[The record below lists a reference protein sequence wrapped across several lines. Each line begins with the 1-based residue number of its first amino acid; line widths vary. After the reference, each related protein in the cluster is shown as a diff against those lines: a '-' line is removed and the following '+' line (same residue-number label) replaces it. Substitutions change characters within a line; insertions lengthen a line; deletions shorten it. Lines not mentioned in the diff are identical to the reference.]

1 MGIKTQDKIIRI
13 WNMIW
18 DKSDISFWYR
28 LEVIINIWYPKPT
41 NHPTYLN
48 KKTNYNGNTK

>member
-41 NHPTYLN
+41 NHPT
-48 KKTNYNGNTK
+48 